1 MQVNLIKEADFD
13 FKSEKYTNIPFD
25 TFTNLVKSG
34 VDVTGVT
41 KKSSDLLQMQ
51 LFENIAEFNLKYEP
65 GVYDEEKGVFVMPNG
80 KILMFL
86 KQSETVPT
94 ETSTDTQGSNKD
106 NESTNPKENL
116 TKKA

>member
-34 VDVTGVT
+34 VEVTDAI
-41 KKSSDLLQMQ
+41 KKPSNLLQMQ
-51 LFENIAEFNLKYEP
+51 LFENIAEFNLKYKP
-65 GVYDEEKGVFVMPNG
+65 GVYDEEKGVFVMANG

-86 KQSETVPT
+86 KQSETIPA

-106 NESTNPKENL
+106 NESADTKENL